1 MGAKGTSYNT
11 NIEALRGFAAL
22 CVVLDHV
29 IIWSDKL
36 NPGFDFRDEIVPYA
50 FPGHLMVL
58 VFFMLSGYVIGLT
71 NKTSVTFD
79 AKQYIKKRLVRLYP
93 IYLFAVCLTVI
104 LFSIT
109 EWKDIMGNAF
119 FLQNV
124 VVRCFDQNTPLWSL
138 NHEVIYYALAIP
150 LLYGRISE
158 LGYAI
163 LIGISLAISLFWF
176 PVPLVVEGYL
186 VGFLFWLSGFWLSRS
201 NTAILVDES
210 KFASVFVLLLGCSY
224 LNSAT
229 VALSKLPFHH
239 GENML
244 LDVVINV
251 EDFGLYCACLYA
263 MLVFTGKFQ
272 KQSKWIF
279 FATVLISLSHLAVL
293 LKSGSFFNNYVFVL
307 PAVFIVGSVLLYIIP
322 FFNFN
327 LNPFVWIGKI
337 SYAMY
342 VIHAPILFAFGYIT
356 FFSGNLL
363 TYIVRLVL
371 FFVIIFGVA
380 YLLELKLQPVI
391 KKVFKV

>member
-1 MGAKGTSYNT
+1 MVAKGTAYNT

-22 CVVLDHV
+22 SVVLDHV

-36 NPGFDFRDEIVPYA
+36 NPGFDFRAEIVPYA

-71 NKTSVTFD
+71 NKTNVKFD

-93 IYLFAVCLTVI
+93 IYLFAVCLTAI

-109 EWKDIMGNAF
+109 EWKDIMGNVF

-124 VVRCFDQNTPLWSL
+124 LVRCFDQNTPLWSL

-150 LLYGRISE
+150 LLYGRFSV
-158 LGYAI
+158 LGYSI
-163 LIGISLAISLFWF
+163 VIGILLIISLFWF
-176 PVPLVVEGYL
+176 PVPLVIEGYL

-229 VALSKLPFHH
+229 VALSKLPIHH
-239 GENML
+239 AENLL

-272 KQSKWIF
+272 KQSKWF
-279 FATVLISLSHLAVL
+279 FCATVLFSLSHLAVL
-293 LKSGSFFNNYVFVL
+293 LKSGSFFNNPVFML
-307 PAVFIVGSVLLYIIP
+307 PAGFVIVAVVLYFIPLPS
-322 FFNFN
+322 FS

-342 VIHAPILFAFGYIT
+342 VIHAPLLFAFAYIA

-363 TYIVRLVL
+363 TYLVRLVL
-371 FFVIIFGVA
+371 FFGITFGLA
-380 YLLELKLQPVI
+380 YFLELKLQPII
-391 KKVFKV
+391 KKVFKA

>member
-1 MGAKGTSYNT
+1 MISKGTTYNT

-36 NPGFDFRDEIVPYA
+36 NPSFDFREEIVPYA

-71 NKTSVTFD
+71 NKTTVTFD
-79 AKQYIKKRLVRLYP
+79 VKQYIKKRLVRLYP

-109 EWKDIMGNAF
+109 EWKSIIGNVF
-119 FLQNV
+119 FLQNII
-124 VVRCFDQNTPLWSL
+124 VRCFDQNTPLWSL

-150 LLYGRISE
+150 LLYGRFSVWV
-158 LGYAI
+158 YAI
-163 LIGISLAISLFWF
+163 VIGIALTISLFWF
-176 PVPLVVEGYL
+176 PVPLVIEGYL

-201 NTAILVDES
+201 NTDILVDES

-229 VALSKLPFHH
+229 VALSKLPFLH
-239 GENML
+239 GENVL

-251 EDFGLYCACLYA
+251 EDFGLYCVCLYA
-263 MLVFTGKFQ
+263 MLVFTGKFH

-279 FATVLISLSHLAVL
+279 YATVLFSLSHLAVL
-293 LKSGSFFNNYVFVL
+293 LKSGSFFNNHVFML
-307 PAVFIVGSVLLYIIP
+307 PAIFVIFAILLYFIP
-322 FFNFN
+322 LPNFS

-363 TYIVRLVL
+363 TYLVRLVL
-371 FFVIIFGVA
+371 LFVIIFGVA
-380 YLLELKLQPVI
+380 YLLELKLQPV
-391 KKVFKV
+391 VA

>member
-1 MGAKGTSYNT
+1 MVTKGTSYNT

-36 NPGFDFRDEIVPYA
+36 NPGFDFRAEIIPYA

-71 NKTSVTFD
+71 NKTTVKFNV
-79 AKQYIKKRLVRLYP
+79 KQYIKKRLVRLYP

-109 EWKDIMGNAF
+109 EWKDIMGNLF

-150 LLYGRISE
+150 LLYGRFSV

-163 LIGISLAISLFWF
+163 AIGISLGMSLFWF
-176 PVPLVVEGYL
+176 PVPLVIEGYL

-201 NTAILVDES
+201 NTDILVDES

-229 VALSKLPFHH
+229 VALSKLPIHH
-239 GENML
+239 GENVL

-251 EDFGLYCACLYA
+251 EDLGLYCACLYA
-263 MLVFTGKFQ
+263 MLVFTGKFH

-279 FATVLISLSHLAVL
+279 CATILISLSHLAVL
-293 LKSGSFFNNYVFVL
+293 LKSGGFFNNPVFML
-307 PAVFIVGSVLLYIIP
+307 PAVFVIFAIFLYFIP
-322 FFNFN
+322 LPNFS

-342 VIHAPILFAFGYIT
+342 VIHAPLIFAFGYIV

-371 FFVIIFGVA
+371 FFVITFGLA
-380 YLLELKLQPVI
+380 YFLELKLQPII
-391 KKVFKV
+391 KKVFKA